1 MVERVSPLLSFELLG
16 ADSRSRKAKA
26 QKRVQLLA
34 QLFSPRIPVCVYIKQ
49 ESALDLLLGEIP
61 GLLLLG
67 RIGIQGYPI
76 PPPPRPSPPQP
87 RPRPPPAPAAKDRR
101 RRPTPDALARSSVPP
116 PNRRPPARPPH
127 FFLPATAAEWS
138 LARRLSSEQGGQE
151 SGIRLGGEIMA
162 GKEEPKSRKEK
173 RKEARSEKHKLRFL
187 SWVQRQ
193 GGKNK
198 KPATPSVEP
207 SSVEEKKPKKEPKK
221 RRRGEPE
228 DSHKPKSKFQE
239 YLEMEM
245 GGVAGREEDLE
256 TERKLAKK
264 LRVKKGKLGGPDDGM
279 DDLFGDLGFGGDYGS
294 DGEMREYGEDMLDD
308 AKPEKKKR
316 RNKNKKAK
324 GDSAEEGDGE
334 VVEDSKVDKKKQKRK
349 NKKNVRNDAREELGA
364 GGAEMAEERDVSAH
378 ESEGEKLNVVETPS
392 VSKAKYVPP
401 SLRAIP
407 SSEAEE
413 ISVLRRRVRGLLNRL
428 SESNVESITQ
438 EIAALF
444 HSVPRGVGCE
454 LIGDEVL
461 ASCSRG
467 PRGNEQYAAVF
478 AASVAGIT
486 CLVGMDFSA
495 KILSSLAMSF
505 EDEYSK
511 DDGLSLRNLTLLF
524 SYLCL
529 FDVIASDLVYDLL
542 TVLSKRL
549 TELDVSTVLTIL
561 QCCGMK
567 LRGDDP
573 GTLKDFVLS
582 IQNSVSQF
590 KSCSAAREDGKA
602 DIHSKRMEFMLETIC
617 DIKNNKKRPK
627 EDPSHHTRIKKWLQ
641 KLKSED
647 ILLRGLKWSKLL
659 DPEKKGQWWL
669 PGDVSSTASNIE
681 DVAVVISKE
690 VVEAQKLV
698 QLAADQRMN
707 TDIQRA
713 IFCIIMSAEDY
724 VDAFDKILRLDLF
737 GKQDR
742 EIMRVMFDCCLQE
755 KTFNKYYAVLS
766 SKLCS
771 HDKNHKFSLQYCI
784 WDRFKELDTMELNR
798 SMNLAKLVAE
808 MLANFSLSLVTLKVV
823 NLANPVE
830 MTPKKIMHF
839 RMLFETLIQKE
850 DSLVWNM
857 FTRIAGAPEL
867 EILRDGIVMFVKQYV
882 MAKKDTEKDLAGKFK
897 VAKKALDNSAGVL
910 M

>member
-1 MVERVSPLLSFELLG
+1 
-16 ADSRSRKAKA
+16 
-26 QKRVQLLA
+26 
-34 QLFSPRIPVCVYIKQ
+34 
-49 ESALDLLLGEIP
+49 
-61 GLLLLG
+61 
-67 RIGIQGYPI
+67 
-76 PPPPRPSPPQP
+76 
-87 RPRPPPAPAAKDRR
+87 
-101 RRPTPDALARSSVPP
+101 
-116 PNRRPPARPPH
+116 
-127 FFLPATAAEWS
+127 
-138 LARRLSSEQGGQE
+138 
-151 SGIRLGGEIMA
+151 MA

-173 RKEARSEKHKLRFL
+173 RKEARAEKNKQRFL
-187 SWVQRQ
+187 SWVQHQ

-198 KPATPSVEP
+198 KPAASVEP
-207 SSVEEKKPKKEPKK
+207 SPVEEKKPKKEHKK
-221 RRRGEPE
+221 RRRSEPE

-239 YLEMEM
+239 YLKIEM
-245 GGVAGREEDLE
+245 GGAAGMEEDLE

-294 DGEMREYGEDMLDD
+294 DGDMREYGEDMVDD
-308 AKPEKKKR
+308 AEPEKKKR
-316 RNKNKKAK
+316 RKKNKKAK
-324 GDSAEEGDGE
+324 DDSAEEDDGE
-334 VVEDSKVDKKKQKRK
+334 VAEDSKVDKKKRKKK
-349 NKKNVRNDAREELGA
+349 NKKKVRDDAGEELNA
-364 GGAEMAEERDVSAH
+364 GGAEMAEESDVSAH
-378 ESEGEKLNVVETPS
+378 ESEGEELNVVETPS

-407 SSEAEE
+407 SSEAAE

-428 SESNVESITQ
+428 SESNVEPITQ
-438 EIAALF
+438 EIAALLR
-444 HSVPRGVGCE
+444 SVPRGVGCE

-478 AASVAGIT
+478 AAFVAGMT

-524 SYLCL
+524 SYLCI

-573 GTLKDFVLS
+573 GAMKDFVIS

-590 KSCSAAREDGKA
+590 KSRSAAQDGKG

-669 PGDVSSTASNIE
+669 SGDVSSTASNIE
-681 DVAVVISKE
+681 DVAAVISKE

-698 QLAADQRMN
+698 QLAAAQRMN
-707 TDIQRA
+707 TDIRRA

-724 VDAFDKILRLDLF
+724 VDAFDKILRLDLS

-742 EIMRVMFDCCLQE
+742 EIMRVIVDCCLQE
-755 KTFNKYYAVLS
+755 KTFNKYYAVLA

-784 WDRFKELDTMELNR
+784 WDRFKELDTMDLNR

-808 MLANFSLSLVTLKVV
+808 MLANFSLSLASLKVV

-839 RMLFETLIQKE
+839 RMLFEILIQKE
-850 DSLVWNM
+850 DSLVWSV

-882 MAKKDTEKDLAGKFK
+882 MAKDTEKDWAGKFK
-897 VAKKALDNSAGVL
+897 IAKKALDNSAGVL

>member
-1 MVERVSPLLSFELLG
+1 
-16 ADSRSRKAKA
+16 
-26 QKRVQLLA
+26 
-34 QLFSPRIPVCVYIKQ
+34 
-49 ESALDLLLGEIP
+49 
-61 GLLLLG
+61 
-67 RIGIQGYPI
+67 
-76 PPPPRPSPPQP
+76 
-87 RPRPPPAPAAKDRR
+87 
-101 RRPTPDALARSSVPP
+101 
-116 PNRRPPARPPH
+116 
-127 FFLPATAAEWS
+127 
-138 LARRLSSEQGGQE
+138 
-151 SGIRLGGEIMA
+151 MA

-173 RKEARSEKHKLRFL
+173 RKEARSNKNKQRFL
-187 SWVQRQ
+187 SWVQHQ

-198 KPATPSVEP
+198 KPAKPSVQP
-207 SSVEEKKPKKEPKK
+207 SPVEEKKPKKEHKK
-221 RRRGEPE
+221 RRRSEPE
-228 DSHKPKSKFQE
+228 EGHKAKAKSKFQE
-239 YLEMEM
+239 YLELEM
-245 GGVAGREEDLE
+245 GGAAGREEDLE

-264 LRVKKGKLGGPDDGM
+264 LKVKKGKLGGPDDGM

-294 DGEMREYGEDMLDD
+294 DAEVREYGEDMLDD
-308 AKPEKKKR
+308 SKPEKKKR
-316 RNKNKKAK
+316 KKKNKKVKDA
-324 GDSAEEGDGE
+324 DSEDGDGD
-334 VVEDSKVDKKKQKRK
+334 VVDDSKADKKKQKRK
-349 NKKNVRNDAREELGA
+349 DKRKVKDDATEEPGG
-364 GGAEMAEERDVSAH
+364 GGAEMAEESDVSVH
-378 ESEGEKLNVVETPS
+378 ESEGEELNVVETPS

-444 HSVPRGVGCE
+444 RSVPRGVGCQ
-454 LIGDEVL
+454 LIGNEVL

-478 AASVAGIT
+478 AAFVAGMT

-495 KILSSLAMSF
+495 KILSSLANSF

-511 DDGLSLRNLTLLF
+511 DDGLSLRNITLLL
-524 SYLCL
+524 SYLCI
-529 FDVIASDLVYDLL
+529 FDVIASDIVYDLL
-542 TVLSKRL
+542 SVLSKRL

-573 GTLKDFVLS
+573 GAMKDFVLS
-582 IQNSVSQF
+582 IQNSVSQL
-590 KSCSAAREDGKA
+590 KSCSAGQDGKA

-669 PGDVSSTASNIE
+669 SGDVSSTPGNIE
-681 DVAVVISKE
+681 DVATVISKE

-698 QLAADQRMN
+698 QLAAAQRMN
-707 TDIQRA
+707 TDIRRA

-724 VDAFDKILRLDLF
+724 IDAFDKILRLDLS

-742 EIMRVMFDCCLQE
+742 EIMRVIVDCCLQE
-755 KTFNKYYAVLS
+755 KTFNKYYAVLA

-808 MLANFSLSLVTLKVV
+808 MLANFSLSLATLKVV

-839 RMLFETLIQKE
+839 RMVFETLIQKE
-850 DSLVWNM
+850 DSLVWNV

-882 MAKKDTEKDLAGKFK
+882 MTKDTEKDLAGKFK
-897 VAKKALDNSAGVL
+897 IAKKALDNSAGVL

>member
-1 MVERVSPLLSFELLG
+1 M
-16 ADSRSRKAKA
+16 
-26 QKRVQLLA
+26 
-34 QLFSPRIPVCVYIKQ
+34 
-49 ESALDLLLGEIP
+49 
-61 GLLLLG
+61 
-67 RIGIQGYPI
+67 
-76 PPPPRPSPPQP
+76 
-87 RPRPPPAPAAKDRR
+87 
-101 RRPTPDALARSSVPP
+101 T
-116 PNRRPPARPPH
+116 
-127 FFLPATAAEWS
+127 
-138 LARRLSSEQGGQE
+138 
-151 SGIRLGGEIMA
+151 
-162 GKEEPKSRKEK
+162 GKEVPKSRKEK
-173 RKEARSEKHKLRFL
+173 RKEARSEKSKLRFL
-187 SWVQRQ
+187 SWVQHQ
-193 GGKNK
+193 GGKNN
-198 KPATPSVEP
+198 KPPASVEP
-207 SSVEEKKPKKEPKK
+207 SPVEEKKPKKEPKK
-221 RRRGEPE
+221 RRRSEPE
-228 DSHKPKSKFQE
+228 DSQKPKSKFQE
-239 YLEMEM
+239 YLKLEM
-245 GGVAGREEDLE
+245 GGAAGREEDLE

-294 DGEMREYGEDMLDD
+294 DGEMREYGEDIVDD

-316 RNKNKKAK
+316 RKKNKKAK
-324 GDSAEEGDGE
+324 DDSAEEGDGE
-334 VVEDSKVDKKKQKRK
+334 VAEDSKVDKKKQKRK
-349 NKKNVRNDAREELGA
+349 NKKKVRDDASEELGA
-364 GGAEMAEERDVSAH
+364 EIAEERDVSA
-378 ESEGEKLNVVETPS
+378 EKSEGEEPNVVETPS

-438 EIAALF
+438 EIAALLR
-444 HSVPRGVGCE
+444 SVPRGVGCE

-478 AASVAGIT
+478 AAFVAGMT

-524 SYLCL
+524 SYLCI

-542 TVLSKRL
+542 TVLSKQL

-573 GTLKDFVLS
+573 GAMKDFVLS

-590 KSCSAAREDGKA
+590 KSRSAAQEDGKG

-617 DIKNNKKRPK
+617 DIKNNKKRSK
-627 EDPSHHTRIKKWLQ
+627 EDPLHHTRIKKWLQ

-669 PGDVSSTASNIE
+669 SGDVSSTASNIE
-681 DVAVVISKE
+681 DVAAVTSKE

-698 QLAADQRMN
+698 QLAAAQRMN
-707 TDIQRA
+707 TDIRRA

-724 VDAFDKILRLDLF
+724 VDAFDKILRLDLS

-742 EIMRVMFDCCLQE
+742 EIMRVIVDCCLQE
-755 KTFNKYYAVLS
+755 KTFNKYYAVLA

-784 WDRFKELDTMELNR
+784 WDRFKELDTMDLNR

-808 MLANFSLSLVTLKVV
+808 MLANFSLSLATLKVV

-839 RMLFETLIQKE
+839 RMLFEILIQKE
-850 DSLVWNM
+850 DSLVWNV

-882 MAKKDTEKDLAGKFK
+882 MAKDTEKDLAGKFK
-897 VAKKALDNSAGVL
+897 IAKKALDNSAGVL

>member
-1 MVERVSPLLSFELLG
+1 MVVDVPVTVAGGQLTPGEVAAMVSATMLG
-16 ADSRSRKAKA
+16 KRKRAVYQPQVEVRAAPAVAAPAVTPAPPKTGRSKTKSAGPRGNSPSKAKA
-26 QKRVQLLA
+26 VNRVGLA
-34 QLFSPRIPVCVYIKQ
+34 
-49 ESALDLLLGEIP
+49 
-61 GLLLLG
+61 
-67 RIGIQGYPI
+67 
-76 PPPPRPSPPQP
+76 PPPPK
-87 RPRPPPAPAAKDRR
+87 AA
-101 RRPTPDALARSSVPP
+101 VPP
-116 PNRRPPARPPH
+116 PFISPPPPQAVNDAH
-127 FFLPATAAEWS
+127 NVFGDSSTTEFLSA
-138 LARRLSSEQGGQE
+138 LNDSSVDVAD
-151 SGIRLGGEIMA
+151 GIPPFDEEIGDEEYGEEIGDEEVDDDVVEIET

-173 RKEARSEKHKLRFL
+173 RKEARSNKNKQRFL
-187 SWVQRQ
+187 SWVQHQ

-198 KPATPSVEP
+198 KPAKPSVQP
-207 SSVEEKKPKKEPKK
+207 SPVEEKKPKKEHKK
-221 RRRGEPE
+221 RRRSEPE
-228 DSHKPKSKFQE
+228 EGHKAKSKSKFQE
-239 YLEMEM
+239 YLELEM
-245 GGVAGREEDLE
+245 GGAVGREEDLE

-264 LRVKKGKLGGPDDGM
+264 LKVKKGKLGGPDDGM

-294 DGEMREYGEDMLDD
+294 DAEMREYGEDMLDD
-308 AKPEKKKR
+308 SKPEKKKR
-316 RNKNKKAK
+316 KKKNKKVK
-324 GDSAEEGDGE
+324 DEDSEDGDGD
-334 VVEDSKVDKKKQKRK
+334 VVDDSKADKKKQKRK
-349 NKKNVRNDAREELGA
+349 DKRKVKDDATEEP
-364 GGAEMAEERDVSAH
+364 GGGGVEMAEESDVSVR
-378 ESEGEKLNVVETPS
+378 ESEGEELNVVETPS
-392 VSKAKYVPP
+392 VSKVK
-401 SLRAIP
+401 
-407 SSEAEE
+407 
-413 ISVLRRRVRGLLNRL
+413 
-428 SESNVESITQ
+428 
-438 EIAALF
+438 
-444 HSVPRGVGCE
+444 
-454 LIGDEVL
+454 
-461 ASCSRG
+461 
-467 PRGNEQYAAVF
+467 YAAVF
-478 AASVAGIT
+478 AAFVAGMT

-495 KILSSLAMSF
+495 KIFSSLANSF

-511 DDGLSLRNLTLLF
+511 DDGLSLRNITLLL
-524 SYLCL
+524 SYLCI
-529 FDVIASDLVYDLL
+529 FDVIASDIVYDLL
-542 TVLSKRL
+542 SVLSKRL

-573 GTLKDFVLS
+573 GAMKDFVLS
-582 IQNSVSQF
+582 IQNSVSQL
-590 KSCSAAREDGKA
+590 KSCSAGQDGKA

-669 PGDVSSTASNIE
+669 SGDVSSTPGNIE
-681 DVAVVISKE
+681 DVATVISKE

-698 QLAADQRMN
+698 QLAAAQRMN
-707 TDIQRA
+707 TDIRRA

-724 VDAFDKILRLDLF
+724 IDAFDKILRLDLS

-742 EIMRVMFDCCLQE
+742 EIMRVIVDCCLQE
-755 KTFNKYYAVLS
+755 KTFNKYYAVLA

-808 MLANFSLSLVTLKVV
+808 MLANFSLSLATLKVV

-839 RMLFETLIQKE
+839 RMVFETLIQKE
-850 DSLVWNM
+850 DSLVWNV

-882 MAKKDTEKDLAGKFK
+882 MTKDTEKDLAGKFK
-897 VAKKALDNSAGVL
+897 IAKKALDNSAGVL

>member
-1 MVERVSPLLSFELLG
+1 
-16 ADSRSRKAKA
+16 
-26 QKRVQLLA
+26 
-34 QLFSPRIPVCVYIKQ
+34 
-49 ESALDLLLGEIP
+49 
-61 GLLLLG
+61 
-67 RIGIQGYPI
+67 
-76 PPPPRPSPPQP
+76 
-87 RPRPPPAPAAKDRR
+87 
-101 RRPTPDALARSSVPP
+101 
-116 PNRRPPARPPH
+116 
-127 FFLPATAAEWS
+127 
-138 LARRLSSEQGGQE
+138 
-151 SGIRLGGEIMA
+151 MA

-187 SWVQRQ
+187 SWVQHQ

-198 KPATPSVEP
+198 KPATPSAEP
-207 SSVEEKKPKKEPKK
+207 SPVEEKKPKREPK
-221 RRRGEPE
+221 RRRRAEPE
-228 DSHKPKSKFQE
+228 DSGHKPKTKFQE
-239 YLEMEM
+239 YLELEM
-245 GGVAGREEDLE
+245 GGAAAGREEDLE

-264 LRVKKGKLGGPDDGM
+264 LKVKKGKLGGPDDGM

-294 DGEMREYGEDMLDD
+294 DGEMGEYGEDMVDD
-308 AKPEKKKR
+308 AEPEKKKR
-316 RNKNKKAK
+316 RKKSK
-324 GDSAEEGDGE
+324 KVKDDVAEEDDGD
-334 VVEDSKVDKKKQKRK
+334 VAEDSKAEKKKKKRK
-349 NKKNVRNDAREELGA
+349 NKKKVKDDATEEEP
-364 GGAEMAEERDVSAH
+364 GGGGVEMAEESDVSVD
-378 ESEGEKLNVVETPS
+378 ESEGEELNVVETPS

-401 SLRAIP
+401 SLRAT
-407 SSEAEE
+407 SNSEAEE
-413 ISVLRRRVRGLLNRL
+413 ISALRRRLRGLLNRL

-444 HSVPRGVGCE
+444 RSVPRGVGCQ

-478 AASVAGIT
+478 ASFVAGMT

-495 KILSSLAMSF
+495 KILSSLAKSF

-524 SYLCL
+524 SYLCI

-573 GTLKDFVLS
+573 GAMKDFVLS
-582 IQNSVSQF
+582 VQNSVSRL
-590 KSCSAAREDGKA
+590 KSRSAGQEDGKA

-647 ILLRGLKWSKLL
+647 ILLRGLTWSKLL

-669 PGDVSSTASNIE
+669 SGDVPATAGNIE
-681 DVAVVISKE
+681 NVAAVISKE

-698 QLAADQRMN
+698 QLAAAQRMN
-707 TDIQRA
+707 TDIRRA

-724 VDAFDKILRLDLF
+724 VDAFDKILRLDLS

-742 EIMRVMFDCCLQE
+742 EIMRVIVDCCLQE
-755 KTFNKYYAVLS
+755 QTFNKYYVVLA

-808 MLANFSLSLVTLKVV
+808 MLANFSLSLATLKVV

-839 RMLFETLIQKE
+839 RMVFETLIQKE
-850 DSLVWNM
+850 DALVWNV

-882 MAKKDTEKDLAGKFK
+882 MAKDTEKDLAGKFK
-897 VAKKALDNSAGVL
+897 IAKKALDNSAGVL